1 MGIII
6 NTDSIY
12 KDDNVIMHRDV
23 ALYETSVADIV
34 AQNGGNI
41 LEIGFGLGISA
52 TQIQTHNPSKHV
64 IIEIEKD
71 IYDKAVEWADGKS
84 NIEIIHGDWKDVIGG
99 LTDKFDG
106 VYNDADADTTEKLE
120 SFSSDVKNLCN
131 NNCILV
137 QTSWGM
143 NSDIARNKTNYT
155 TLTLDDNCKKW
166 YYDDTIDIIY
176 ITLANDEWV

>member
-12 KDDNVIMHRDV
+12 KDNNIIMHNDV
-23 ALYETSVADIV
+23 SLYETSVADIV

-52 TQIQTHNPSKHV
+52 TQIQTHSPSKHV
-64 IIEIEKD
+64 IIEIEKE

-84 NIEIIHGDWKDVIGG
+84 NVEVIHGDWKDVVSS
-99 LTDKFDG
+99 LSYKFDG
-106 VYNDADADTTEKLE
+106 VYNDADSDITERLE
-120 SFSSDVKNLCN
+120 SFSSDIKNLCN
-131 NNCILV
+131 NNCILI

-143 NSDIARNKTNYT
+143 NSDIAKNKANYAV
-155 TLTLDDNCKKW
+155 LTLDDNCKKW
-166 YYDDTIDIIY
+166 YQDDTIDIIY
-176 ITLANDEWV
+176 VTLKDNEWI